1 VVFDEAMTSPPGDE
15 PHDIADTQMFRRFVA
30 AAPNERDERTGL
42 SRLWVWPGLLIPVI
56 AAIVIVA
63 IVLTLLLG

>member
-1 VVFDEAMTSPPGDE
+1 MTSPDADK

-30 AAPNERDERTGL
+30 QAPAEQVPDRTGL
-42 SRLWVWPGLLIPVI
+42 NRLWAWPGLLIPVI

-63 IVLTLLLG
+63 IVLTLVLN

>member
-1 VVFDEAMTSPPGDE
+1 MTSPDADK
-15 PHDIADTQMFRRFVA
+15 PHDIADTQMFRRFVEEA
-30 AAPNERDERTGL
+30 RDEPAPGRTGL
-42 SRLWVWPGLLIPVI
+42 DRLWVWPGLLIPVI